1 MIALTLPDPEWTRA
15 ILVAMAVFVAAVW
28 SLLKIARVL

>member
-15 ILVAMAVFVAAVW
+15 VLVAAVVFVAAL
-28 SLLKIARVL
+28 SVLWKLVVR